1 MRSFIVRSIGVVLVC
16 SFIGAVIWGLYWS
29 MASIWDALISVDAKL
44 AVGVVAAVTTVLGAT
59 LTVTVGKYLERKHAV
74 EAAFRERKV
83 EIYDGFL
90 VEFFKLIGQDGQPDD
105 SGLVDFLQAWRR
117 KLVVWGGAG
126 VLLSYKNWQSHLLS
140 KGDEPDAES
149 MFLMGDFLLAI
160 RKDLGLSNK
169 GMDRR
174 VFAHLILRNPN
185 LFLELSKNN
194 PKITIAEIA
203 RIEESLDSSG
213 D

>member
-1 MRSFIVRSIGVVLVC
+1 MRPLARSSVARFKMRSFIVRSIGVVLVC

-90 VEFFKLIGQDGQPDD
+90 VEFFKLFGQDGQPDD
-105 SGLVDFLQAWRR
+105 SGLVDFLQVWRR

-140 KGDEPDAES
+140 KGNGHDVSNGRFPAGDEK
-149 MFLMGDFLLAI
+149 
-160 RKDLGLSNK
+160 RLGSLQQTDGSQ
-169 GMDRR
+169 GICTFD
-174 VFAHLILRNPN
+174 
-185 LFLELSKNN
+185 
-194 PKITIAEIA
+194 
-203 RIEESLDSSG
+203 IEESELIP
-213 D
+213 